1 MLFYLLLSFFYCI
14 IHLLV
19 MYILYLSCKW
29 QSSNLEREV
38 ENISLFVACAV
49 WYSL

>member
-1 MLFYLLLSFFYCI
+1 
-14 IHLLV
+14 
-19 MYILYLSCKW
+19 MYILSLCCKW

-38 ENISLFVACAV
+38 ENISLFVEFAV